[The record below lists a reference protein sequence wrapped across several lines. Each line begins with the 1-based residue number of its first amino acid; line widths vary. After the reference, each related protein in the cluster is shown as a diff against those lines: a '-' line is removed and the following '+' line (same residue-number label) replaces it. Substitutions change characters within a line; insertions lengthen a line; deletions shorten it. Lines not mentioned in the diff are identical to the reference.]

1 VKVVNYVIPAL
12 AGLVFPFM
20 IPMMLMVVAVACIGM
35 VMASTK
41 YDV

>member
-1 VKVVNYVIPAL
+1 MKILNYIIPAL
-12 AGLVFPFM
+12 ACLVFPFM

-35 VMASTK
+35 VMASAK